1 MLVLVLLVSSQVA
14 YEGFLGDPIG
24 GGVRYSFYYDS
35 LSLAFRG
42 GVGIGG
48 FLSYLNLPVMGD
60 VVLNVPVREEIKVY
74 MGGGVLTGFRFFG
87 GFDAGIGLRVLLGSE
102 FTATDKLGL
111 GFEFAPLVVKSF
123 SGKAHPGVAFGIRAV
138 YYPEG
143 RHEGGEN
150 VTLTGTGDEMESAK
164 STGTDQRGRKDV
176 SRGNGKSIKTRSSE
190 SQKGTTS
197 RQPIDEA
204 AADREYKL
212 GLQAYASGDLQ
223 KAKLHFQ
230 AALRYNPNHE
240 KARMALEKVKRQ
252 LGER

>member
-1 MLVLVLLVSSQVA
+1 MILFISSQVA

-24 GGVRYSFYYDS
+24 GGIRYNFYYDS
-35 LSLAFRG
+35 LSLTFRG
-42 GVGIGG
+42 SIGIGG

-74 MGGGVLTGFRFFG
+74 MGGGALTGFRVFG
-87 GFDAGIGLRVLLGSE
+87 GFDAGIGMRVLLGAE
-102 FTATDKLGL
+102 FTATDRLGL

-143 RHEGGEN
+143 RYTAKEQKVVAVSEDDGEPSSSGE
-150 VTLTGTGDEMESAK
+150 VVEEKKPPSQIKDTS
-164 STGTDQRGRKDV
+164 STKTENRKETTP
-176 SRGNGKSIKTRSSE
+176 TRRVD
-190 SQKGTTS
+190 T
-197 RQPIDEA
+197 A
-204 AADREYKL
+204 AAEREYKL
-212 GLQAYASGDLQ
+212 GLQAYAQGDLQ

-230 AALRYNPNHE
+230 AALRYNPNHK